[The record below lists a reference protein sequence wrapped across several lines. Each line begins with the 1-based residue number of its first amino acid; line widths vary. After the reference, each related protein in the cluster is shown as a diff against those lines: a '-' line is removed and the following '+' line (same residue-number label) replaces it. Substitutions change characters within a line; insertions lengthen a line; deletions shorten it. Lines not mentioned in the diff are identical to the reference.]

1 MATRTKKQ
9 DLKRRHSDNESA
21 VPGSSRS
28 GFSANT
34 QQAQAIPVLEWIM
47 GGIGF
52 LIIACVLGFLLY
64 TGINEDHP
72 VPDVKLSVDS
82 VLRIRNGYLVRV
94 TATNEGGLTAG
105 GVIVEGELRHGA
117 EPVERSEVLSRFFR
131 RARRNALVS
140 SLPEIQTNS
149 SSSCARSAMRNNS
162 FWNRQ

>member
-1 MATRTKKQ
+1 MATRTKKPDQ
-9 DLKRRHSDNESA
+9 KRRPSDNESA

-28 GFSANT
+28 GISGNT
-34 QQAQAIPVLEWIM
+34 QQAQAIPALEWIM

-52 LIIACVLGFLLY
+52 FIIACVLGFLLY

-105 GVIVEGELRHGA
+105 GLIVEGELRKGA
-117 EPVERSEVLSRFFR
+117 EPVERSETVIEFLPSRSKKRAGLFFTR
-131 RARRNALVS
+131 DPNQFELKLRPLGY
-140 SLPEIQTNS
+140 EEQ
-149 SSSCARSAMRNNS
+149 
-162 FWNRQ
+162 